1 MFKRSK
7 PKPSIEMGIK
17 KMTGN
22 QGTYLERPFFNMK
35 RVFLLALALLLS
47 FIQGCNN
54 LSGDTSIEFVEE
66 TPAGMGSEESL
77 DSAKTPLVNP
87 TPTVSPFPRIL
98 TLALPSRWV
107 STAGTALASLP
118 AEHLPNAIQLLVS
131 EPTLELV
138 QTGHADLAL
147 IPDAEGILVAERTL
161 ALAVPWSSDWEGVTL
176 DEAQR
181 IVGEGSPFVAVFEWS
196 DLPPTLRPL
205 LIDGLHPSNPTYP
218 LRLHW
223 SLHHRPGLEQVA
235 LSIAPTLA
243 EHMVDEVVKLTA
255 VGDIMLARG
264 LGEAIRSG
272 EQAFPFAAVQHLL
285 TDADLTLGNLE
296 SALGSGGQAEAKGY
310 TFLAPVEAAGSL
322 ALAGFDVLSL
332 ANNHAMDYGPSTLM
346 QAIDLLEVNGI
357 SSVGAG
363 ANDHQA
369 YTPLLLAADDLQLA
383 FLSFVDVPIE
393 VHGFDTRTWSARVNH
408 AGVAWADP
416 TRMRSSI
423 EVAKD
428 TADLVIVLLH
438 SGYEYIHTPS
448 PPQQFAARLAIEAGA
463 DLVIGHHAHVLQG
476 VEFYGDGVIVY
487 GLGNF
492 AFKDGGVGETGVMNI
507 WLDAGGVRSLQ
518 FTPLVLGED
527 GRPMPADL
535 DKAEQIRSHF
545 YSLTSTTEP

>member
-7 PKPSIEMGIK
+7 PKPFIEMGFMEITSK
-17 KMTGN
+17 RGA
-22 QGTYLERPFFNMK
+22 YLERPLFNIK
-35 RVFLLALALLLS
+35 RVLLLALALALC
-47 FIQGCNN
+47 FIQGCTN
-54 LSGDTSIEFVEE
+54 LSGDPSIEFVVE
-66 TPAGMGSEESL
+66 TPVGMEAEESP
-77 DSAKTPLVNP
+77 DTTKPPSNHH
-87 TPTVSPFPRIL
+87 TPTALPFTETL
-98 TLALPSRWV
+98 TLALAPRWL
-107 STAGTALASLP
+107 SAAENALASLP
-118 AEHLPNAIQLLVS
+118 VDYLPSAIQLLAS
-131 EPTLELV
+131 EPTLALV
-138 QTGHADLAL
+138 QTSQVDLAL

-176 DEAQR
+176 DEAR
-181 IVGEGSPFVAVFEWS
+181 VIVGEGSPFVAVFEWP
-196 DLPPTLRPL
+196 DLPPTFRPL
-205 LIDGLHPSNPTYP
+205 LVDGLHPSNPTYP

-223 SLHHRPGLEQVA
+223 SLHHRPGLEDVA
-235 LSIAPTLA
+235 LSMAPSLA
-243 EHMVDEVVKLTA
+243 EHMVTEVVKLTA

-264 LGEAIRSG
+264 LGEAIQSG

-332 ANNHAMDYGPSTLM
+332 ANNHAMDYGPGTLI
-346 QAIDLLEVNGI
+346 QAIDLLETKGI

-363 ANDHQA
+363 ADSNQA
-369 YTPLLLAADDLQLA
+369 YAPLLLSADDLQLA
-383 FLSFVDVPIE
+383 FLGFVDVPVE
-393 VHGFDTRTWSARVNH
+393 VRGFDARTWHARVDR

-416 TRMRSSI
+416 EQMRSAI
-423 EVAKD
+423 EVARD
-428 TADLVIVLLH
+428 EADLVVVLLH
-438 SGYEYIHTPS
+438 SGYEYIQTPS
-448 PPQQFAARLAIEAGA
+448 PPQQYAARLAIEAGA
-463 DLVIGHHAHVLQG
+463 DLVIGHHAHVIQG

-492 AFKDGGVGETGVMNI
+492 AFEDGGVGETGVMNI

-518 FTPLVLGED
+518 FVPLVLGED

-535 DKAEQIRSHF
+535 DKAEQIRSHI